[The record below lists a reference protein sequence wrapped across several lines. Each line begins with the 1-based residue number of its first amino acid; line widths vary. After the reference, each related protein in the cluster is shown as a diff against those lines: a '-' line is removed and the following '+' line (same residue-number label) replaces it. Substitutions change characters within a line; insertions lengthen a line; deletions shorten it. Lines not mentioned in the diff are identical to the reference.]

1 MEPFILLESATVKR
15 SYGIL
20 THVTPLGMDWA
31 FRGKIVTMVYLV
43 VTIIELSDNSLYSS
57 VNDHISEHRVLYR
70 SKIGNNLLKIPHT
83 CRFGFWAA
91 AAILAY
97 EPGGLGAVGR
107 DQGRFQ

>member
-1 MEPFILLESATVKR
+1 MELFKSFESATVKR
-15 SYGIL
+15 IYGIL
-20 THVTPLGMDWA
+20 THVTPLSTDWA

-70 SKIGNNLLKIPHT
+70 SKIGNDLLKIPHT
-83 CRFGFWAA
+83 SHFGIGAA